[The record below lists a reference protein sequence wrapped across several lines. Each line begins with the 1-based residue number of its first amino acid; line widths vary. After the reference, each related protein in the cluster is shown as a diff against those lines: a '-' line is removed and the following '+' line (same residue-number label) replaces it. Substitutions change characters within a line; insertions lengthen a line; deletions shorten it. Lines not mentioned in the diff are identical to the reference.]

1 MNGGEQQYMAGYNA
15 GRTSAL
21 TTGSVDAGRRWLA
34 ENRSTDSAFI
44 AGYEWALWDYEDA
57 NGLAQRA
64 ATKPAVG

>member
-1 MNGGEQQYMAGYNA
+1 MAGYNA

-34 ENRSTDSAFI
+34 EQRGVNSAYV

-57 NGLAQRA
+57 NGLSHNCDANT
-64 ATKPAVG
+64 ATG